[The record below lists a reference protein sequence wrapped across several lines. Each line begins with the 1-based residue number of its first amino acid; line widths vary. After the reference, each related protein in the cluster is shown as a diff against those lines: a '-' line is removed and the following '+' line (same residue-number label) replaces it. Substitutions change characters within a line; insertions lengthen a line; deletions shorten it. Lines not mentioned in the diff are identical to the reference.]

1 MTIFVVGLLAFLV
14 VHSTGLFAPRWRQA
28 QRQKLGEGRWKALY
42 SLASLASLGLII
54 WGFSI
59 ARTDPVVLWVP
70 PRGIRHMVIAGMLPV
85 FVLLAASGG
94 KGHIRQWVGHPMSL
108 AIAIWALLHLLADGR
123 LVPTMLFAGFLAWA
137 AILVFVRRAR
147 DRNADVQYRAA
158 GFAPDALALVAGTL
172 VWALFLFFGHEWLI
186 GVRPL
191 G

>member
-1 MTIFVVGLLAFLV
+1 MTIFLLGLLAFLG
-14 VHSTGLFAPRWRQA
+14 VHSTGLFAPQWRQA
-28 QRQKLGEGRWKALY
+28 QRQSLGEGRWKALY
-42 SLASLASLGLII
+42 SLASLASLGLMV

-59 ARTDPVVLWVP
+59 ARADPVVLWVP

-94 KGHIRQWVGHPMSL
+94 KGRIRQWVGHPMSL

-123 LVPTMLFAGFLAWA
+123 LAPTLLFAGFLAWA

-147 DRNADVQYRAA
+147 DRNANVQHRAA
-158 GFAPDALALVAGTL
+158 GFAPDALALAAGTL